1 MSPTVALTP
10 EIEALLNANA
20 PVAIGVSGGK
30 DSVAC
35 AEATVDF
42 LDCWGHQ
49 GPRLLIHS
57 DLIEVEW
64 RDSYPSCQ
72 RVAAHLNTEL
82 QVVTRKA
89 GGMMTRWET
98 RWESSVRRYLAL
110 ECVKVILPWSTPSM
124 RFCTSELKRDPI
136 FSHLKKRWPKQAMIS
151 VTGIRAEESPN
162 RAKMPVAKPQAL
174 LPKGS
179 YDWNPII
186 HWTKAEV
193 FAKIA
198 EAGLE
203 LHEAYTKFGS
213 SRVSCVFCIM
223 GAQADLHAALS
234 DPRNR
239 DIYERMCKLE
249 AQSGFGFQS
258 KWLMELDPL
267 FAGILEIAKG
277 RATHRKE
284 VESRIPKHLEYSK
297 GWPTCIPT
305 QEEAELL
312 ARVRWEICALY
323 GWPKR
328 YCMADDIIARYQE
341 LMAAKKVKD
350 AKNK

>member
-1 MSPTVALTP
+1 MPEITITP
-10 EIEALLNANA
+10 EIEDLLEANA
-20 PVAIGVSGGK
+20 PVAVGVSGGK

-35 AEATVDF
+35 ALAVDRY
-42 LDCWGHQ
+42 LNQVGHR
-49 GPRLLIHS
+49 GDRILIHA
-57 DLIEVEW
+57 DLGEVEW
-64 RDSYPSCQ
+64 KDSYPSCR
-72 RVAAHLNTEL
+72 RVANHLGLEL

-89 GGMMTRWET
+89 GGMMERWES

-136 FSHLKKRWPKQAMIS
+136 FSHLKKRWGKVPMIS

-186 HWTKAEV
+186 KWTKEEV
-193 FAKIA
+193 LAKITD
-198 EAGLE
+198 AGLE

-213 SRVSCVFCIM
+213 SRVSCAFCIM
-223 GAQADLHAALS
+223 GTQNDLRAALS

-239 DIYERMCKLE
+239 GIYVRMCELE
-249 AQSGFGFQS
+249 IKSAFAFQS
-258 KWLMELDPL
+258 KWLMELDPQTYTVQL
-267 FAGILEIAKG
+267 D
-277 RATHRKE
+277 RARDMALLRQCE
-284 VESRIPKHLEYSK
+284 ESRIPKHLEYTK

-305 QEEAELL
+305 RGEAELL
-312 ARVRWEICALY
+312 AEVRHKICALY
-323 GWPKR
+323 HWESTFIT
-328 YCMADDIIARYQE
+328 AESVVARYQE
-341 LMAAKKVKD
+341 LMAAKK
-350 AKNK
+350 AKE